1 MQSRETNEE
10 FAREQENANKGWETC
25 YGAALKTRLKW
36 IDQMLME
43 GTDEAHEKLLAFFAD
58 EKEIAP
64 YGNRSNAM
72 IEMIVIM
79 DIYKAEV
86 EMGEAHTIF
95 DRKIEGRR
103 MGETELTAYMRAFRF
118 LMWRLEFTDE
128 ADAGVN
134 FIEFLKANQVS
145 PVFLCKAV
153 NTMAADEFSML
164 CVIMELTLDA
174 KMFRHAYWLLLK
186 MQRLA
191 PGEESIRKM
200 LEELKAYVTG

>member
-95 DRKIEGRR
+95 DRK
-103 MGETELTAYMRAFRF
+103 M
-118 LMWRLEFTDE
+118 
-128 ADAGVN
+128 ADGW
-134 FIEFLKANQVS
+134 EKQS
-145 PVFLCKAV
+145 
-153 NTMAADEFSML
+153 
-164 CVIMELTLDA
+164 
-174 KMFRHAYWLLLK
+174 
-186 MQRLA
+186 
-191 PGEESIRKM
+191 
-200 LEELKAYVTG
+200 

>member
-72 IEMIVIM
+72 IEMIMLATDGMLVKRPILING
-79 DIYKAEV
+79 DKVLTGFKEAE
-86 EMGEAHTIF
+86 
-95 DRKIEGRR
+95 
-103 MGETELTAYMRAFRF
+103 
-118 LMWRLEFTDE
+118 W
-128 ADAGVN
+128 
-134 FIEFLKANQVS
+134 
-145 PVFLCKAV
+145 
-153 NTMAADEFSML
+153 
-164 CVIMELTLDA
+164 
-174 KMFRHAYWLLLK
+174 
-186 MQRLA
+186 
-191 PGEESIRKM
+191 EEII
-200 LEELKAYVTG
+200 G